1 MVLFIGPAPT
11 QENERDGMIQR
22 VIAIDRRF
30 SDVSRKFLVI
40 SFRKH
45 LSRKVVRH
53 SELLEYEYLNAF
65 IHVHRILKNAREA
78 SAVYVHSCY
87 FVIRCLAIYFLFKN
101 VITDLHGLVP
111 EESKMSELGAEALIY
126 SWVERLAVRR
136 SAALIFVTDAMRDY
150 FMHKYPGIKAKLF
163 TVPIFS
169 DLPPAPPS
177 AKRDLQRVIYGGGL
191 QTWQCVEETLDIV
204 SRVDGKKWNF
214 LFLTPQV
221 DELRR
226 ACEERS
232 ISNVEIRS
240 AGRSE
245 LPLEYATASFGF
257 ILREHSIVNIVACP
271 TKLIEYLHFG
281 VIPIVSET
289 SIGDFEASGYQYIAA
304 QDFAAGRL
312 PSSEDQEAMRRA
324 NRNVADLLAHKS
336 QTELLRLRNL
346 ILREEHTTSAVRA

>member
-1 MVLFIGPAPT
+1 M
-11 QENERDGMIQR
+11 
-22 VIAIDRRF
+22 AIDGRF
-30 SDVSRKFLVI
+30 SDVPRRFLVI

-78 SAVYVHSCY
+78 NAVYVHSCY

-111 EESKMSELGAEALIY
+111 EESKMRELGAEALIY

-136 SAALIFVTDAMRDY
+136 SATLIFVTDAMRDY
-150 FMHKYPGIKAKLF
+150 FMHKYPGIKARLF

-177 AKRDLQRVIYGGGL
+177 AKRDLRKAIYSGGL
-191 QTWQCVEETLDIV
+191 QTWQCVEEILDIV

-221 DELRR
+221 DELSR
-226 ACEERS
+226 ACLERS

-257 ILREHSIVNIVACP
+257 ILREHSIVNIAACP

-281 VIPIVSET
+281 VIPIVSEI
-289 SIGDFEASGYQYIAA
+289 SIGDFKASGYQYIAA
-304 QDFAAGRL
+304 QDFAVGRL

-324 NRNVADLLAHKS
+324 NRDVADLLAHKS
-336 QTELLRLRNL
+336 RTELLRLRNL
-346 ILREEHTTSAVRA
+346 ILREEPTTSAVRA